1 MDEKIKE
8 EQISFLQKIKSI
20 FSSSLVSTSNNEAQ
34 ETVNVT
40 QEAANFT
47 QKTPIVEIDE
57 LIQRIERIEKALEL
71 QQEEGVRKSKVK
83 EQIISLLQ
91 QNKKLTSS
99 QLSKLI
105 GLSRTRCSEYFREL
119 MREGKTEGVII
130 NRQKYYKLV
139 GK

>member
-8 EQISFLQKIKSI
+8 EQISFLQKIKPLLAST
-20 FSSSLVSTSNNEAQ
+20 LVQNNNSKETTNSVQEA
-34 ETVNVT
+34 NVT
-40 QEAANFT
+40 
-47 QKTPIVEIDE
+47 KLDE
-57 LIQRIERIEKALEL
+57 LVQRIEKIEKTLGL
-71 QQEEGVRKSKVK
+71 QHEEGVRKVKIK
-83 EQIISLLQ
+83 EQIVSLLQ
-91 QNKKLTSS
+91 QHKKLTSS

-105 GLSRTRCSEYFREL
+105 RLSRTRCSEYFREL